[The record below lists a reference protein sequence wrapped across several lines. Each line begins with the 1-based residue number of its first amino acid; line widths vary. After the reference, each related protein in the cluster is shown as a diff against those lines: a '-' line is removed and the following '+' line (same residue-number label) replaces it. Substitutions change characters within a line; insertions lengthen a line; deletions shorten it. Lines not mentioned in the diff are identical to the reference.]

1 MSSLD
6 ISRQIAGLAKV
17 TEDIGEAYD
26 SIKDLRSLPEAFQ
39 EVNKRLPLVEQTLQD
54 AKSPAEKLKS
64 TDDAKALEIVLYSCN
79 EKADN
84 LLEIL
89 KKIGKKSK
97 GQYDSS
103 LYRAIIAKQGKQRVE
118 TLMDSILGGLGLLVA
133 HNMFPAEMQ
142 RQVEPLAKARGELSE
157 VSPSLA
163 DSDLA
168 DQPRAPNQY
177 GDDNHQY
184 NLFGSGI
191 QKVAYGHYFEAKG
204 DQNFGMIPSKETKV
218 AEGMPST

>member
-1 MSSLD
+1 M
-6 ISRQIAGLAKV
+6 GLTKV
-17 TEDIGEAYD
+17 TEDIVEAYD

-54 AKSPAEKLKS
+54 AKTPAEKLKS
-64 TDDAKALEIVLYSCN
+64 TDDAKTLEIVLYSCN
-79 EKADN
+79 KKADN
-84 LLEIL
+84 LLEIF
-89 KKIGKKSK
+89 KTIGKKSK
-97 GQYDSS
+97 GQYDCS
-103 LYRAIIAKQGKQRVE
+103 LYRAIIAKQGKQQRVE
-118 TLMDSILGGLGLLVA
+118 TLMDSILGGLGVLVA
-133 HNMFPAEMQ
+133 HDMFLAEMQ

-184 NLFGSGI
+184 NLFSSGI

-218 AEGMPST
+218 TEGMPST